1 VGGGGRALAE
11 MQLAFVF
18 ACHAVTSSTLT
29 LLNKRIA
36 ISVTFP
42 WLAVL
47 LQCLGTVFISLLMDM
62 PFRTIKP
69 IRFAQMPGA
78 LLISSLFTLSLAS
91 SISGLRRVH
100 VPMAVVGKNL
110 TPFVTAI
117 LETLLLKAPLG
128 SRTVMSLVVGT
139 CGGCIYLLGDANASA
154 QGLFFVMLNALCV
167 ALTCISEKFVTDKK
181 QQSPLG
187 LSLLRNAL
195 AVPFVGLFL
204 LADPAASLE
213 AWEEILTA
221 GPPMWVGMLLT
232 ASFGAVSG
240 MLLFHLQSRVTATS
254 TQVASL
260 CYKLA
265 STLLSLLVFP
275 ASRNDVGWLALL
287 GYAVSTAS
295 ISLYVFSKK

>member
-1 VGGGGRALAE
+1 
-11 MQLAFVF
+11 MQLALVF

-36 ISVTFP
+36 VSVTFP
-42 WLAVL
+42 WLAVM
-47 LQCLGTVFISLLMDM
+47 LQCMGTVVVSLLLNIPM
-62 PFRTIKP
+62 RTIKP
-69 IRFAQMPGA
+69 VRWSHLPGA

-117 LETLLLKAPLG
+117 LETLLLRAPL
-128 SRTVMSLVVGT
+128 SIWTVLSLVLGT
-139 CGGCIYLLGDANASA
+139 FGGSIYLIGDANASS
-154 QGLFFVMLNALCV
+154 QGLFYVMLNAFCV
-167 ALTCISEKFVTDKK
+167 ALTCISEKFVTDSK

-195 AVPFVGLFL
+195 AVPFVGLFI
-204 LADPAASLE
+204 LADPSASMAA
-213 AWEEILTA
+213 WQEIVDA
-221 GPPMWVGMLLT
+221 GPPMWGGMFLT
-232 ASFGAVSG
+232 SLFGALSG
-240 MLLFHLQSRVTATS
+240 MLLFSLQTRVTATS

-265 STLLSLLVFP
+265 STLLSFVFFP
-275 ASRNDVGWLALL
+275 ASRQDVGVIALA
-287 GYAVSTAS
+287 GYAISTVSV
-295 ISLYVFSKK
+295 SLYVFSPRSPKKEAPAKS